1 MEEKRDIEF
10 KIRITKSEKEVLESK
25 AQGKPL
31 AVYVRENA
39 LGGYVS
45 ESDATEGKN
54 ERDGSLNMLIG
65 KFESEEALWE
75 KLVEYHGTISPT
87 KIADIL
93 KGGEAEVPLN
103 PLAGYYVLGLNIGE
117 VRGTHLA
124 HKKKGEMHL
133 SENLNEQYLWLIYD
147 TEGDWKPRYKV
158 GDVIPNVL
166 PVKETVC

>member
-1 MEEKRDIEF
+1 MKKIINIRVTEEEKAIIE
-10 KIRITKSEKEVLESK
+10 KKAGEKSLTKYILEV
-25 AQGKPL
+25 
-31 AVYVRENA
+31 A